1 MSSTT
6 VDRTFLDTNVL
17 VYSVDTAEPDKM
29 ERAREIISRLPSRAT
44 VVSTQVLIEFYVTVT
59 RKLPQPLRQQEAAA
73 MVDDLSRLETVTTDA
88 RLVQVA
94 IGLSRSATVSL
105 FDALILVAAG
115 EAGCSR
121 VLTEDLAAGSTIGGV
136 RIHNPF
142 A

>member
-6 VDRTFLDTNVL
+6 VDRTFIDTNVL
-17 VYSVDTAEPDKM
+17 VYSVDAAEPDKM
-29 ERAREIISRLPSRAT
+29 QRAREIISRLPARAT
-44 VVSTQVLIEFYVTVT
+44 VVSTQVLMEFYVTVT
-59 RKLPQPLRQQEAAA
+59 RKLPRPLTQQEAAG

-88 RLVQVA
+88 RLVRAA

-115 EAGCSR
+115 EAGCTR

-136 RIHNPF
+136 RIQNPF